1 MENKEH
7 LRARILAQRAAVSK
21 EVAAKRDRAIITR
34 ILHSEAYKESHQI
47 LLYAPIKGEIDLIPL
62 VRAARKDGKEI
73 AFPRCDIA
81 SNTMQFHILTPDA
94 RLRPGAY
101 GIYEPPADAPVCTP
115 DEKTLCITP
124 GTTFDRMGNRLGN
137 GRGYYDRYLKKFPG
151 VTAGVVYHALMSE
164 ALTPEAHDV
173 PVDLLFTDRKTISC
187 HEEGQVPENAMG
199 AFLGRTVSAVR
210 EYFVRLSAGMGKNGN
225 AAPQHIPAALV
236 LTAFLLVL
244 LSRLVMSFAGRKSEL
259 ILCILLQLIIFLVP
273 IYLYEHFYHKR
284 TLKEL
289 PKHLRLTLFRP
300 QQIWFLVCMLV
311 VMISGSLLSGIVTGG
326 IADTAGNFTL
336 YATFVAKS
344 DGSFLSTLLLILAY
358 GILPAVCEEFLFRGI
373 LPREYERYG
382 VAVAITVSSVFF
394 AMLHFSF
401 SLLLTYLLM
410 GALLSLAL
418 YTTRSL
424 LSSILL
430 HLCYN
435 LFCLFGQPFL
445 SAFYNNAGS
454 RKIFIFCIVV
464 IFLLFA
470 AFAVGEARK
479 IYHLYA
485 KRNQD
490 SSYTAPIALKK
501 VPECVLRV
509 CFSYVV
515 GVLILLWVV
524 VSAIGG

>member
-1 MENKEH
+1 MENKQH
-7 LRARILAQRAAVSK
+7 LRASIQARRAAVSE

-47 LLYAPIKGEIDLIPL
+47 LLYAPVKGEIDLIPL
-62 VRAARKDGKEI
+62 VRAARKEGKEV

-81 SNTMQFHILTPDA
+81 TNTMQFHLLMPDA

-101 GIYEPPADAPVCTP
+101 GIYEPPADAPVCVP
-115 DEKTLCITP
+115 DEKTLCIAP
-124 GTTFDRMGNRLGN
+124 GTTFDRAGNRLGN
-137 GRGYYDRYLKKFPG
+137 GRGYYDRYLKNFPG
-151 VTAGVVYHALMSE
+151 VIAGVVYHSLMVDS
-164 ALTPEAHDV
+164 LSPEEHDV
-173 PVDLLFTDRKTISC
+173 PVDLLFTDRKTVLC

-199 AFLGRTVSAVR
+199 AFLGRTFSGVR
-210 EYFVRLSAGMGKNGN
+210 EYFVRLSAGMGKDGN
-225 AAPQHIPAALV
+225 ASPQHIPAALV
-236 LTAFLLVL
+236 LSVLLLVL
-244 LSRLVMSFAGRKSEL
+244 LSRLIMTFAGRSSEM

-273 IYLYEHFYHKR
+273 AYLYERLYRKR

-289 PKHLRLTLFRP
+289 PAELRLTLFRP
-300 QQIWFLVCMLV
+300 GQLWFLLCMLV
-311 VMISGSLLSGIVTGG
+311 VMLSGSLLSGIVTGG

-344 DGSFLSTLLLILAY
+344 DGRFLSTLLLILAY
-358 GILPAVCEEFLFRGI
+358 AVLPAVCEEILFRGI
-373 LPREYERYG
+373 LPRAYEKYG
-382 VAVAITVSSVFF
+382 VAVSVTVTSVFF

-401 SLLLTYLLM
+401 PLFLTYLLM
-410 GALLSLAL
+410 GVLLSLAL

-424 LSSILL
+424 LSSVLL

-454 RKIFIFCIVV
+454 RKIFIFCIVT

-485 KRNQD
+485 KRNKD
-490 SSYTAPIALKK
+490 SSYTTPVPLRR
-501 VPECVLRV
+501 VPESVLRV

-515 GVLILLWVV
+515 GIMIFLWIVATAV
-524 VSAIGG
+524 GG